1 VEEVWVNTPDKRV
14 LFFRVVYGAIFVFFL
29 TPVVV
34 IAATSLSPSVPAS
47 FPPESVS
54 LRWYAGFLGDGG
66 WKSAVGNSL
75 LVAATTSVL
84 AVALGASGAYGLRS
98 VGDRRRKLVLA
109 LAVLPLGTPLVVVA
123 VSLLVLMGRVQA
135 VGSYAAVVV
144 GHTVITAPLALLITY
159 GALSRVD
166 WSVRDSAL
174 DLGARPVR
182 AFKEATLP
190 QMKSAVVASAFVAAV
205 LSMHEFLISLFL
217 TDFTTRTVPV
227 LTWITL
233 RNLLDPTASVVS
245 TLLVV
250 GVFLGLGV
258 AAAAVG
264 LDTLARDI

>member
-1 VEEVWVNTPDKRV
+1 VR
-14 LFFRVVYGAIFVFFL
+14 LFDRAAGFCYRLVYTVVFLFFL

-34 IAATSLSPSVPAS
+34 IAATSLSSSSPAS

-54 LRWYAGFLGDGG
+54 LRWYVGFLGDGG
-66 WKSAVGNSL
+66 WISAVGNSL

-84 AVALGASGAYGLRS
+84 AVALGASAAYGLRS
-98 VGDRRRKLVLA
+98 VDEGKRKLVLA
-109 LAVLPLGTPLVVVA
+109 LAVFPLATPLVIIA
-123 VSLLVLMGRVQA
+123 VSLLVVMGRAQA

-174 DLGARPVR
+174 DLGAKPVR
-182 AFKEATLP
+182 AFREATFP
-190 QMKSAVVASAFVAAV
+190 QMRSAVVASAFVAAV

-227 LTWITL
+227 LTWMAL
-233 RNLLDPTASVVS
+233 RNRLDPTASVVS

-250 GVFLGLGV
+250 GVFLGLGI

-264 LDTLARDI
+264 LSKLARDL